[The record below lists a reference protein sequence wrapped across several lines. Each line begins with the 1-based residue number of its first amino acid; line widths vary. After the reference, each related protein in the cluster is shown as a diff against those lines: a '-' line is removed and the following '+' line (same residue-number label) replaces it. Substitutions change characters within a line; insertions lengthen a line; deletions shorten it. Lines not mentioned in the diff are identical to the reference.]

1 MDQPTC
7 GKCGKVMTPENAR
20 LRPELFLHDA
30 CLPTEWD
37 PSRPPKSLSCIKGHE
52 LAEYL
57 YHQFGNQIA
66 WINPFPPDSDE
77 NAGFEEG
84 VYTFTQK

>member
-1 MDQPTC
+1 MSQ
-7 GKCGKVMTPENAR
+7 AQQ
-20 LRPELFLHDA
+20 
-30 CLPTEWD
+30 
-37 PSRPPKSLSCIKGHE
+37 PKSPRWIKGHE

-66 WINPFPPDSDE
+66 WINPFPADSDE
-77 NAGFEEG
+77 HAGFEDG